1 LKKTSGFFDISKIPK
16 EFLNKV
22 KFMISKKLIDDIVSI
37 KKLLGRLDLDI
48 TQFKTDIEKADILID
63 YILEHFDLKLK
74 KEQLKKDN
82 PELEELNKFE
92 EEEADEYD

>member
-1 LKKTSGFFDISKIPK
+1 
-16 EFLNKV
+16 
-22 KFMISKKLIDDIVSI
+22 MISKKLIDDIVSI